1 VIDDRPVS
9 LANVLW
15 NLDDANLDP
24 DVLADLR
31 DRMECLGT
39 FAPATHG
46 GREVSGEAMAI
57 VTARKAWLDAGSPD
71 DGDERRAFFS
81 ALLHFDIA
89 NGPVYTDATA
99 PTKPPREMSAPE
111 WTGPDRWQ
119 HWAAEFAHHPDDHAG
134 PAPAGFVQIGPWESV
149 TFVSTSPSEPPIRDW
164 RRPLRRVQG

>member
-9 LANVLW
+9 LAAVEEIIRAREFSFTS
-15 NLDDANLDP
+15 DD
-24 DVLADLR
+24 
-31 DRMECLGT
+31 E
-39 FAPATHG
+39 F
-46 GREVSGEAMAI
+46 
-57 VTARKAWLDAGSPD
+57 
-71 DGDERRAFFS
+71 RRALLDVR
-81 ALLHFDIA
+81 AL
-89 NGPVYTDATA
+89 
-99 PTKPPREMSAPE
+99 PTKPPREMPAPE